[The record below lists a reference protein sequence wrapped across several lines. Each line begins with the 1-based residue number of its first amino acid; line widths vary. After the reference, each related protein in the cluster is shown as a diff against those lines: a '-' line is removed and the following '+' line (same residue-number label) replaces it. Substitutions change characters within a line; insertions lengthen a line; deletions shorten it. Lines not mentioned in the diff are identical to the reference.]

1 MPLMTC
7 TTLVPNLVGTGALRT
22 KLLVLLLAIAP
33 GLAAAQSSIGEMRR
47 QATRDELERA
57 AKTLETAAVSQDA
70 KNRAKLLADAQVIRT
85 RLENGDFLPGDRI
98 LLLVQGDTALSDT
111 FSVRGDRE
119 LPLPNIP
126 AIPLRGV
133 LDSEL
138 EVHLTRELSKYIKGV
153 SLEATP
159 LVRISLLG
167 FPQSTF
173 YTVPVDQAIT
183 DVIAAAGGWGSPSAV
198 APNKTVVRRNGI
210 VFMDARATADA
221 VRLNKTLGD
230 MGLRDG
236 DELYLPDKASATFD
250 WQKVLGA
257 MGAVA
262 GVIWLFRSAGV
273 GR

>member
-1 MPLMTC
+1 MNRS
-7 TTLVPNLVGTGALRT
+7 TLVANLVGLGAWKAR
-22 KLLVLLLAIAP
+22 LLLLLLAISP

-47 QATRDELERA
+47 QATRVELERA
-57 AKTLETAAVSQDA
+57 AKTLETAAMNQDA
-70 KNRAKLLADAQVIRT
+70 KNRAKLLADAQIIRT

-98 LLLVQGDTALSDT
+98 LLLVQGDSALSDT

-119 LPLPNIP
+119 LPLPNLPPIS
-126 AIPLRGV
+126 LRGV

-138 EVHLTRELSKYIKGV
+138 ETHLTKELLKYIKEV

-183 DVIAAAGGWGSPSAV
+183 DVITTAGGWGSPTAV
-198 APNKTVVRRNGI
+198 VPSKTVVRRNGAI
-210 VFMDARATADA
+210 FMDAKATADA

-236 DELYLPDKASATFD
+236 DELYLPDKQSASFD
-250 WQKVLGA
+250 WQKVIGA
-257 MGAVA
+257 VGAVA

>member
-1 MPLMTC
+1 MTRF
-7 TTLVPNLVGTGALRT
+7 TFIAKLIGAGAWKAR
-22 KLLVLLLAIAP
+22 LLALLLAISP
-33 GLAAAQSSIGEMRR
+33 SVVLAQSSIGEMRR

-57 AKTLETAAVSQDA
+57 AKSLETAAMNQDA
-70 KNRAKLLADAQVIRT
+70 KTRTRLVADAQAIRT

-111 FSVRGDRE
+111 FAVRGDRE
-119 LPLPNIP
+119 LSLPNIP
-126 AIPLRGV
+126 TISLRGV

-138 EVHLTRELSKYIKGV
+138 ESHLTRELQKYIKEV

-167 FPQSTF
+167 FPQSNF

-183 DVIAAAGGWGSPSAV
+183 DVIAAAGGWGSTTV
-198 APNKTVVRRNGI
+198 IAPDKAIIKRNGQ
-210 VFMDARATADA
+210 VLMDAKATANA

-236 DELYLPDKASATFD
+236 DEMYLPAQASSGFGWRTVSA
-250 WQKVLGA
+250 VLGGLGSIFWIA
-257 MGAVA
+257 RAV
-262 GVIWLFRSAGV
+262 GKR
-273 GR
+273 